1 MADLTAGNREEKGF
15 DPLNLSRYLVRVN
28 RNLNLN
34 LSTLRNAATEDGLL
48 NALRLCRVAVG
59 F

>member
-1 MADLTAGNREEKGF
+1 MA
-15 DPLNLSRYLVRVN
+15 VN

-34 LSTLRNAATEDGLL
+34 LSTLRGAATEDGLL
-48 NALRLCRVAVG
+48 NALRLRRAAVG

>member
-1 MADLTAGNREEKGF
+1 
-15 DPLNLSRYLVRVN
+15 VI

-34 LSTLRNAATEDGLL
+34 LSTLRSTATEDGLL
-48 NALRLCRVAVG
+48 NALLLAGAAVG

>member
-1 MADLTAGNREEKGF
+1 MRRLWVNREVIDAKAI
-15 DPLNLSRYLVRVN
+15 LSYVARVN

-34 LSTLRNAATEDGLL
+34 LV
-48 NALRLCRVAVG
+48 NALRLRRAAVG